1 MTFTSVEYLLFFF
14 AVFSIYWIIC
24 RKSKDCQN
32 LLIVLASLFFYGW
45 WDWRFL
51 GLLLITVLTTF
62 LAGYLIQK
70 WNKQKKLFLIFTI
83 IINVGLLFFFK
94 YYNFFIESF
103 VDAFKLFGLEINAS
117 TLKII
122 LPIGISF
129 YTFSALSYII
139 DIYQGKILATKD
151 ILSYSAYV
159 MFFPSILSG
168 PINRATSQLPQYY
181 TLRHFNY
188 ENSVEACKI
197 ILLGGVMKACL
208 ADRLGIYV
216 DAVYSHIYQHNG
228 STLLLT
234 SILYTIQ
241 IYADFAGYS
250 LMAIGFGKLLGI
262 ELQTNFIR
270 PYFSKTITEFWRKWH
285 ISLTTWFRDYIYFP
299 LGGSRVSRGRWII
312 NTMIVFI
319 VSGLWHGA
327 AYTFLIWG
335 AFHGICMIIERMLYG
350 KRIKEIPNK
359 ITPLNMVRII
369 ITFCLVSFAWIF
381 FRAESLPDA
390 MRIIKSIA
398 TDHGN
403 VFFDTDTLSMAFIS
417 FVVVFAYDFVKEY
430 KLNVHLL
437 SSKHTV
443 VQYLTI
449 LFLIC
454 FILTFGVLDNGSF
467 IYFQF

>member
-168 PINRATSQLPQYY
+168 PINRATSQLPQY
-181 TLRHFNY
+181 
-188 ENSVEACKI
+188 
-197 ILLGGVMKACL
+197 
-208 ADRLGIYV
+208 
-216 DAVYSHIYQHNG
+216 
-228 STLLLT
+228 
-234 SILYTIQ
+234 
-241 IYADFAGYS
+241 
-250 LMAIGFGKLLGI
+250 
-262 ELQTNFIR
+262 
-270 PYFSKTITEFWRKWH
+270 
-285 ISLTTWFRDYIYFP
+285 
-299 LGGSRVSRGRWII
+299 
-312 NTMIVFI
+312 
-319 VSGLWHGA
+319 
-327 AYTFLIWG
+327 
-335 AFHGICMIIERMLYG
+335 
-350 KRIKEIPNK
+350 
-359 ITPLNMVRII
+359 
-369 ITFCLVSFAWIF
+369 
-381 FRAESLPDA
+381 
-390 MRIIKSIA
+390 
-398 TDHGN
+398 
-403 VFFDTDTLSMAFIS
+403 
-417 FVVVFAYDFVKEY
+417 
-430 KLNVHLL
+430 
-437 SSKHTV
+437 
-443 VQYLTI
+443 
-449 LFLIC
+449 
-454 FILTFGVLDNGSF
+454 
-467 IYFQF
+467 